1 MGKIYTMGKIYK
13 TTGQKLRHTVSVMGM
28 ALFLIGLAFSTM
40 AQESDR
46 FSNTSQQKSCRID
59 KDGGAVD
66 FTIIGRMPAQ
76 ARVCATSLERNDA
89 DGAPMLAAYDI
100 TLTDADGKEWQPA
113 YGQPA
118 EVTITDPSFGNGRSL
133 DIYHETDEGRE
144 YVTTVISVNNS
155 VTFLAKH
162 FSVYVV
168 GTARSNRLVVM
179 FYRAYNPYAD
189 PNSPDYE
196 SPLTPE
202 HQNYYVPDTICMLV
216 KRADTIGNGELLK
229 TLIYAPGPGY
239 LCPGVR
245 FFGWSCRP
253 DYSADL
259 TNRMTINDVRD
270 SVYHRLLDTE
280 NTFNDLDTLK
290 FFPIR
295 LRNHNVCYRSFRNPR
310 IVVGI
315 DDILYPADSSS
326 IRPYIVNE
334 NYVPEDVNAHFNGW
348 KLVIGDTNVTYG
360 NKGPGLYYSGDSL
373 NIKGDLTFMVDLS
386 YGFWLSFNENGKGAS
401 YTAPKFLKTDQV
413 SQQLGDNLAD
423 NIPEDPKRFGYTF
436 DGWYADTNL
445 TQTFVFDGY
454 LYQDTIIYAKWLPNE
469 SANYTVMV
477 WRQNLSRTGY
487 DLALSLSDSGS
498 VGQNITQAANITT
511 GTIGNLTYVNV
522 LGRQLGGIVSVPHD
536 SLTDPFTGF
545 TLSTTNPIRDTVITP
560 EGQSVIDIYFDRM
573 HYTLKL
579 YMTRTNLAGTD
590 SIMGAGTGNNKRLD
604 IDTNDAGGKYFGF
617 WTAGLDYITRI
628 KGETTANYVVNGNN
642 RYYYHTISAY
652 YGENISDQW
661 LAYDE
666 IQSST
671 SFVSWILMPTSKAW
685 VGPNNGGNTLKG
697 DVSIMDEQLLGNLA
711 DSMGNLITARYGPY
725 EDWYYHLYLAD
736 DQGNYPSEP
745 SIIMYARS
753 AGSLQNNRQKIPT
766 VEGYIYNDRTETP
779 GNNIIRHYYIPA
791 KYSIIF
797 MDGNYVNGNEQSIQN
812 KKRNELHAVPN
823 IPYGSDIS
831 SYATYIPDLP
841 TGEYGF
847 VFEGWFADE
856 ACTQRYEFTTMP
868 LGGVR
873 IYAKWRQI
881 QYRVFLHPQAGR
893 DQSLNWGNS
902 SQAMSFRISYG
913 DKVSLPNTALRDLY
927 TFGGWYTDPEC
938 TVVFF
943 PEANPLNENRVTADY
958 DKTVDMTDAIDK
970 WGDIQ
975 NPVNDPRSPD
985 GQPYN
990 SDAIGFNGG
999 DRFWI
1004 TKKLDLYAQWRYKFD
1019 GAEGAIVEYVCDGC
1033 VPSTLPKDTNLYL
1046 DKSKMVSMP
1055 GPTPSSYDSIFTYWV
1070 IQRWSTE
1077 EGKYLDDTITY
1088 PGGPFILDLTAA
1100 RRRQITPDSATYIF
1114 RLRANL
1120 EPATAQRTFIVWYRN
1135 IEDDPFGRSDT
1146 VRFDSP
1152 DTLFLNMEVSIPH
1165 PGLIGSREGYVFKG
1179 WYRKDYLSQTGKE
1192 DINPEILIGN
1202 DTTNVN
1208 FLWYNPDNDQFYS
1221 SSTFDPENLALGVAA
1236 DKQQPY
1242 HFLYAVWKPITY
1254 TVRFNPNTDELSEDG
1269 CDKMDYQDFTYDEEK
1284 KLLPNCFVWP
1294 CHKFLGWTF
1303 TSDGTGDTL
1312 NDQQLVKNLSLIDKD
1327 TVDLYA
1333 VWATVTPTLTV
1344 TPDSATCVN
1353 PGTLSIT
1360 VNDGTP
1366 SYHYMV
1372 YGLDVTQ
1379 TPAVETANPVW
1390 EATLDNEVT
1399 VPNLAPGSYRVKV
1412 VTATGCP
1419 LEKDTTIFVK
1429 PEEITFRDNSMTFCG
1444 FSTFSIVPSDNPNV
1458 LYLWSDPIISPSDAN
1473 VTVTPMANSTTP
1485 MSSISGTLQNNSSD
1499 EVTVTYEVYPVLGNC
1514 LPGALSLPITV
1525 GEVSPNYE
1533 ISLSGP
1539 AESVCAGNDVTVTAT
1554 VNNAIYNN
1562 PYTLHWVVNGVTTD
1576 RMLPAQQDTA
1586 KTTVTIPADLCE
1598 GSYTVEVFYEDSE
1611 NRCQVNASTSINVVV
1626 KEWTMPADGESTIT
1640 CVTDTLPPHL
1650 LNPSVMPNV
1659 TDGCGNTLSP
1669 MFTGRTKNLGLHNCS
1684 GTVTYTY
1691 QYSDCTGETKYWR
1704 YVYTIQPEDPV
1715 LTINGTAT
1723 SIPIGNCRH
1732 RIPAIDYTVEGCGNI
1747 IVTQDPVIGYEVSQS
1762 DVSQY
1767 ITVTLTATDAC
1778 GNTDVEET
1786 VVTIPAKPTITVE
1799 ATPTTVCPGT
1809 PVALNANVTG
1819 TDETPVWTS
1828 NPSTGV
1834 FSDNTFT
1841 SDIAGNYTLTV
1852 SVGDMASSCFASAST
1867 VVTVNPEVTLS
1878 ATDTTQ
1884 TVCKGE
1890 PIRLIHVDYTA
1901 ATVSVSGL
1909 PAGVDFNNDP
1919 IDPNINGTPAEAG
1932 TFHYIITATSNK
1944 TPSCGVK
1951 TLTGTITV
1959 TETGGEIA
1967 ISSDSL
1973 CEGHT
1978 ATLVVSSTVGSTYA
1992 WEKDGVEL
2000 EATTRTLTVSE
2011 AGTYTVTVTSPH
2023 GMCVSTGSKTL
2034 IQHETERDT
2043 LRKSICEVS
2052 LPYIWDHV
2060 TFVSAGS
2067 HSDTLSSIIG
2077 CDSIVTRVLTVNPQP
2092 VVQIGLLRGCQG
2104 TSGPLPA
2111 WLKINGGNVSTNS
2124 VTGYTFLWQNG
2135 STQPSLYFESL
2146 QPSDDHE
2153 YTLTVTETA
2162 TGCQGSAIEEQAVV
2176 VYPNPVIVVDTTR
2189 ESCSG
2194 NNGTVKVTSVTGG
2207 TSPYTYKWTDG
2218 TNTVSSAAL
2227 AEHLAAGRYYVT
2239 VTDNNGCTVTADT
2252 IVTLYNPLAM
2262 EPITGP
2268 TVCAQYEF
2276 NIIPVNGTNGVIPNG
2291 TLYSWSAPSS
2301 TVYPNV
2307 SGLASGDHQSSISGT
2322 LTNNGT
2328 VPVTVVYTVTPSNGK
2343 CVGNDAGVS
2352 ITVTPATINPLVTIA
2367 MKNDT
2372 TLCSNA
2378 PAFDL
2383 VATFNNGYS
2392 DYTVVW
2398 KKDEATVAT
2407 RTKTASQQTDT
2418 INIDLDDEHCD
2429 TIYTYHISYTDE
2441 SGCTANDQCVVTV
2454 NSGTWSIA
2462 APDGAAT
2469 VACLTDAVAPAY
2481 PTNVKDGCDN
2491 PISGELVEGYPV
2503 SNMSSNGCTGTVTYK
2518 YRYTACDDTYNDWT
2532 YVYTVKDTVKPVI
2545 NITSTTPPAFCNP
2558 TSITPPTFS
2567 GTDNCAGDITAD
2579 IVVTT
2584 NGEEGTDCEKSQT
2597 WKANYTDPCG
2607 NAAVE
2612 KTVTYTWT
2620 TPPTPI
2626 INTELTSRNLG
2637 CNPTIVA
2644 PTVDD
2649 FTVTD
2654 QCASGTPVVSLTR
2667 SDTAKNGCDRT
2678 LMWTA
2683 SYTNA
2688 CGTTVSKSITYSW
2701 KVMTTPSI
2709 STTLPLT
2716 GTKECNWDYNTNA
2729 PTYADF
2735 TVTDGCNRS
2744 ATATVTPDTLDESA
2758 DCQRSMTWTAT
2769 YKNACDMDAT
2779 AQVITYTWP
2788 YDVTKPVITAF
2799 DTVATPKLNCEYEM
2813 PDLSAATLRR
2823 TTDGCSTPT
2832 FVSQSINAGE
2842 IYPQSDAQQTIEV
2855 VVTVK
2860 DNCENTQTATVN
2872 VIIPAKLSVTA
2883 EANPTPICLGS
2894 SSSLTATPASAT
2906 GTPTYTWTPG
2916 ATLDAANVATVT
2928 ATPTAAGTSSYTVTV
2943 RDENGC
2949 ENTANVSVT
2958 VNDTV
2963 KLSAENLTQNVC
2975 LDNAITTINI
2985 TAENATLT
2993 QTGLDGTGMTLSGNT
3008 ITGTPTAVGTY
3019 PYTIIATSNKNP
3031 ACDAK
3036 RITGTITVKDLSV
3049 SANANNATCANN
3061 DGSATVN
3068 VSDGFGSYTY
3078 SYAYKYPSATHNTEV
3093 NLSTK
3098 TTAVPTGLDTAVYVV
3113 TVTDANGCS
3122 KTAEFTVGL
3131 INNLNIDIPGEDQHI
3146 CSGGSFVITPS
3157 VTPAGAA
3164 VTYSWDYPLQSVENG
3179 VSNTARGND
3188 QSTIHGENLVNNTT
3202 STVVLTYS
3210 VQPKYGICLG
3220 VTTPVTVAVDVT
3232 THPVPTITVRDTTVC
3247 WNVGS
3252 VGLKATF
3259 ANVTASVDTVSWK
3272 FVGTTTDSVAHL
3284 NAVSATDLVDEYTT
3298 PAIPTTPCNNTYP
3311 YVVYY
3316 SDEYGCKSQRSANVI
3331 VSLPT
3336 TITIT
3341 GGTNNHKTIECVNDT
3356 IAPHLISP
3364 SVMPTV
3370 KDACDND
3377 ISNEWTL
3384 QRPTNAVD
3392 CEGTLEYVYTYK
3404 NCANN
3409 TATWTYTYNITR
3421 TTAPHQEGSV
3431 ASTKIVECLA
3441 AATPPTTL
3449 PLVKDVCG
3457 KTLDAPSTP
3466 APVDV
3471 ITECKG
3477 TRTYTYVYEDCAGKK
3492 FTWNFVYTINPTTPP
3507 TVNAT
3512 GIEASKTVDCIDK
3525 ATAPA
3530 TIPTATS
3537 HCEESL
3543 TGTLTSTV
3551 DAITN
3556 CAGTR
3561 TYTYTYTDCSGL
3573 TATWDYVYTITP
3585 KTFDNPTDVTKDV
3598 ACIDQ
3603 VVAPHTLTGVMPTVT
3618 DNCGNTLSPETP
3630 LPTTYTVG
3638 TYNGCAGT
3646 VTYTYNYR
3654 DCAGNTQDWVYTY
3667 NIATP
3672 TAPALTGTWPSD
3684 QMDVNGC
3691 YADRP
3696 AFPTK
3701 AAVKALYTAS
3711 CGKTLT
3717 VDSVETVVDNDNCD
3731 WEIKCEYT
3739 ITDGCT
3745 PVTHTITYKGGDKTK
3760 PVIGTGYT
3768 TTLGA
3773 EVSSCTYTYPDF
3785 TTNVKGFSTDN
3796 CTAQADL
3803 TVTQNPAAGSTI
3815 TQTTSAQTLP
3825 VKVYVADACGNND
3838 YVTVTVTVPASIA
3851 LTIDTSAS
3859 DCYNTADGFLN
3870 YTITGG
3876 VADYTLALTGPTA
3889 GSATQAIAGSYSFTG
3904 LADGTYSLKVTDANG
3919 CEATATTTIQQI
3931 NTTLSI
3937 KANSHSWTY
3946 DGSAH
3951 SDDGF
3956 TVTFGS
3962 ESHTGT
3968 SGNDVTLNN
3977 GDIITDVTVSGSITN
3992 VIESPVA
3999 NALGTGIKVM
4009 RGTRDVTCFYKI
4021 DTTFGKLTITNS
4033 GELALN
4039 CVDQSKTFDGTSLS
4053 YTAEPTVTTGTT
4065 VYYSTDGGITWSTT
4079 VPSITYVSESPLTVL
4094 VKAENNNY
4102 TTATCSYKLTINPA
4116 PLTIKLDTT
4125 KVYDGTVFVSPYAA
4139 IGAGYTVTGLVS
4151 GDAVT
4156 AGTVT
4161 SSDIHK
4167 GDYVYNATATITTP
4181 FATTKGI
4188 DNYNVTYDLKQHI
4201 VCRDVVLTSA
4211 TASRKYN
4218 GTNLSDNTVTVSGSG
4233 WLSGKAATYDNFASI
4248 KDKGSIKNAFIYT
4261 LASGEVATDYCVTI
4275 DTGMLT
4281 VTCREI
4287 TITAASLTNI
4297 PYDGN
4302 VHSSSAFTV
4311 TGDGMVSGESVNPVI
4326 EGSIQFPSQSP
4337 VTNAITSYTFTPAST
4352 TDNYCVATENGQL
4365 TMECVSKTI
4374 VITADDGEW
4383 TYNGATHTKKSY
4395 TLTIDG
4401 GAPITVPASAD
4412 GNYIFP
4418 NGDSLHVTISGE
4430 VKNVTTGVSNVVAGW
4445 TLYHGD
4451 ENMLSSDNGCYTI
4464 TKNDGTLKVNCRKIT
4479 LTSGTASKTYN
4490 GSELKEETV
4499 TIGGDG
4505 MVSGETLNYSNFAS
4519 ITNVGSISNTFN
4531 YNFVSPALASNYCV
4545 NIINGNLEVTC
4556 KEVTITAN
4564 SNNKTYDGTPLTD
4577 DGFTATPLETGD
4589 THTFTVAMT
4598 SGSTITNVGTQTN
4611 VIATVDGMPV
4621 MTGVETL
4628 VGNYCVT
4635 TATGNLTVTPAALL
4649 IKLDTA
4655 KVYDATPFVSDYM
4668 ATTDGYT
4675 IIGLVPNDYITA
4687 GVVTSSA
4694 ADVNTYIDSVAS
4706 ASADVTTPFAT
4717 HNGIGNYIVTYDLRQ
4732 VINKKRLIITGEF
4745 TKVYD
4750 GEEFKVYY
4758 NQLTYIGL
4766 ENGDAFTSGTV
4777 TTDGYRVGDYY
4788 CRDNRFLRTMD
4799 ELRAYN
4805 SDFGPASV
4813 TANYTPEF
4821 HVVLHIIV
4829 RPIEFTAKSG
4839 EKAYDGTPLQI
4850 TDLPAPGY
4858 DITSGSIAATDNLA
4872 HIDVSGSQLC
4882 VGSSASEVA
4891 NAVIMHGTGSDAE
4904 NVTDCYSIRYVDG
4917 TLRVTDVTTPL
4928 ICPADLT
4935 ITLWYGRCDTML
4947 TLPEMATVT
4956 PPVDNTTIVNDLAR
4970 QNPLPVGTHY
4980 ITWKLLDNCG
4990 HVMKTC
4996 TQTVTV
5002 QRLPCNYVR
5011 DFDGNVY
5018 PAAYIGCD
5026 CWTLVNH
5033 VSEHYSDGTPIAQ
5046 YTRYS
5051 DSDSLENIYGKLYS
5065 WYSAARVP
5073 EGDDTAMPVDSLC
5086 PTGTYVQGICP
5097 AGWALPTVEDYMNM
5111 YVASGGVAGL
5121 VKSPSTLVWL
5131 PGKQG
5136 IAPNLFNA
5144 YGAGYYDG
5152 SLDRYFNL
5160 LGETH
5165 FWAVDYSTGSS
5176 MAKNF
5181 VLNYYCDTGLF
5192 QDANKGLG
5200 YSIRCVKRNYF
5211 ISE

>member
-1 MGKIYTMGKIYK
+1 MS
-13 TTGQKLRHTVSVMGM
+13 LV
-28 ALFLIGLAFSTM
+28 LFLIGLAFSTM

-46 FSNTSQQKSCRID
+46 FSSTPQQKSCRID

-66 FTIIGRMPAQ
+66 FTITGRMPAQ
-76 ARVCATSLERNDA
+76 THVCATSLERNDV

-100 TLTDADGKEWQPA
+100 TLIDADGKEWQPA

-118 EVTITDPSFGNGRSL
+118 EVTITDPSFGNGKNL

-144 YVTTVISVNNS
+144 YVATVTSVNNT
-155 VTFLAKH
+155 VTFRAKH

-168 GTARSNRLVVM
+168 GTADNSRLVVM
-179 FYRAYNPYAD
+179 FLRAYNPYND
-189 PNSPDYE
+189 PNSNDYE
-196 SPLTPE
+196 TPLAPE
-202 HQNYYVPDTICMLV
+202 HQNYSVPDTVYMLV
-216 KRADTIGNGELLK
+216 KRADTVNNGELLK

-239 LCPGVR
+239 LCPGVH
-245 FFGWSCRP
+245 FFGWADTP
-253 DYSADL
+253 DYSADPD
-259 TNRMTINDVRD
+259 NQMTIHDVRD
-270 SVYHRLLDTE
+270 SVYKKLLAD
-280 NTFNDLDTLK
+280 NSFNDLDTLK
-290 FFPIR
+290 FFPVL
-295 LRNHNVCYRSFRNPR
+295 LRNHKVYYRTPR
-310 IVVGI
+310 HPKVAVGI
-315 DDILYPADSSS
+315 DDVLFRSDSSS
-326 IRPYIVNE
+326 TRPYIVNE
-334 NYVPEDVNAHFNGW
+334 SYVPEVTNENFNGW
-348 KLVIGDTNVTYG
+348 KLVAGENNVTYG
-360 NKGPGLYYSGDSL
+360 NKGPNSLYLSGDSL
-373 NIKGDLTFMVDLS
+373 NIKGDLTFMADIS
-386 YGFWLSFNENGKGAS
+386 YGYWMTFDENGKGAS
-401 YTAPKFLKTDQV
+401 YTAPMFLESPGFDGQV
-413 SQQLGDNLAD
+413 GDKLSD
-423 NIPEDPKRFGYTF
+423 LNIDDPNRFGYTF
-436 DGWYADTNL
+436 GGWYADADT
-445 TQTFVFDGY
+445 TVPFVFSDGY
-454 LYQDTIIYAKWLPNE
+454 LERDTSIYAKWIPNE
-469 SANYTVMV
+469 RANYTVMV
-477 WRQNLSRTGY
+477 WRQNMARDGY
-487 DLALSLSDSGS
+487 DLVLSYSDSGR
-498 VGQNITQAANITT
+498 VGQNITQVAGIST
-511 GTIGNLTYVNV
+511 GTEGDLTFVNV
-522 LGRQLGGIVSVPHD
+522 LGHKLGGIKYVPYYA
-536 SLTDPFTGF
+536 LTNPFTGF
-545 TLSTTNPIRDTVITP
+545 TLSTANPIHDTVVTP
-560 EGQSVIDIYFDRM
+560 EGESVLNIYFDRM
-573 HYTLKL
+573 RYTLRL
-579 YMTRTNLAGTD
+579 YVTRIGLNG
-590 SIMGAGTGNNKRLD
+590 SPQGPKTGNNK
-604 IDTNDAGGKYFGF
+604 DTTGLAPFNPEGSDYFGKD
-617 WTAGLDYITRI
+617 WVTLQYITRI
-628 KGETTANYVVNGNN
+628 KEQNSTSYVILDTVVSGGY
-642 RYYYHTISAY
+642 RYLYHTITAY
-652 YGENISDQW
+652 YGENISDRW
-661 LAYDE
+661 ISYDNIE
-666 IQSST
+666 SSYP
-671 SFVSWILMPTSKAW
+671 FVSWILMPRAKAW
-685 VGPNNGGNTLKG
+685 VSGTNGGNTLKG
-697 DVSIMDEQLLGNLA
+697 DVSILDEQLLGNLA
-711 DSMGNLITARYGPY
+711 DSLGNLITARYETDSY
-725 EDWYYHLYLAD
+725 KHYYFLLYLAD
-736 DQGNYPSEP
+736 AQGNYPSVP
-745 SIIMYARS
+745 NDSIYARS
-753 AGSLQNNRQKIPT
+753 AGDVNKNVPRNPS
-766 VEGYIYNDRTETP
+766 VEGYIYDYTVGYT
-779 GNNIIRHYYIPA
+779 GTGTGYTGTGTKNNPYIIRKCYRPA
-791 KYSIIF
+791 TYDIFF
-797 MDGNYVNGNEQSIQN
+797 MDGNYVNGNGNSLQN
-812 KKRNELHAVPN
+812 RKNHVLKTKQD
-823 IPYGSDIS
+823 IPYGKTITNYND
-831 SYATYIPDLP
+831 TLPDLEDP
-841 TGEYGF
+841 EF
-847 VFEGWFADE
+847 LFEGWYADE
-856 ACTQRYEFTTMP
+856 ACTQPYTFTTMP

-873 IYAKWRQI
+873 VYAKWRQI
-881 QYRVFLHPQAGR
+881 QYRVFLHPQAGH
-893 DQSLNWGNS
+893 DQSLNWGSEN
-902 SQAMSFRISYG
+902 QAMNFRISYG
-913 DKVSLPNTALRDLY
+913 DKVSPPMFGQRDLY
-927 TFGGWYTDPEC
+927 TFGGWYSEPEC
-938 TVVFF
+938 TVVFD
-943 PEANPLNENRVTADY
+943 PKANPLNENRVNADY
-958 DKTVDMTDAIDK
+958 IKRVDLTDRMDK
-970 WGDIQ
+970 WGDLQ
-975 NPVNDPRSPD
+975 NTINDSRNPNGPN
-985 GQPYN
+985 GAPYN
-990 SDAIGFNGG
+990 SDTIGFNGG

-1019 GAEGAIVEYVCDGC
+1019 GAEGAIVEYVCASC
-1033 VPSTLPKDTNLYL
+1033 VPSSLPVDTNRYL
-1046 DKSKMVSMP
+1046 DKSRVVSMP
-1055 GPTPSSYDSIFTYWV
+1055 GPTPSSPDSIFTHWV
-1070 IQRWSTE
+1070 IQRWSAA
-1077 EGKYLDDTITY
+1077 EGKYVDSTFTY
-1088 PGGPFILDLTAA
+1088 PGGPFIMDLMAA
-1100 RRRQITPDSATYIF
+1100 RRQQITPDSATYTF

-1120 EPATAQRTFIVWYRN
+1120 EPITTKRTFIVWYRN
-1135 IEDDPFGRSDT
+1135 IEESSLNDT
-1146 VRFDSP
+1146 VRFDAP
-1152 DTLFLNMEVSIPH
+1152 DTMFYNKEVSIPY
-1165 PGLIGSREGYVFKG
+1165 PGDRVGFVFKG
-1179 WYRKDYLSQTGKE
+1179 WHRKDYLSETGKA
-1192 DINPEILIGN
+1192 DIHPEIIIGN
-1202 DTTNVN
+1202 DTTKVN
-1208 FLWYNPDNDQFYS
+1208 FLWYKEGSFYTDS
-1221 SSTFDPENLALGVAA
+1221 IFDAEHLAHGVAA
-1236 DKQQPY
+1236 DQRQPY

-1254 TVRFNPNTDELSEDG
+1254 TVRFNPNVPDG
-1269 CDKMDYQDFTYDEEK
+1269 VEPGCEMPYQNFTYDEEK
-1284 KLLPNCFVWP
+1284 NLLPNCFVWP
-1294 CHKFLGWTF
+1294 CHKFLGWTRE
-1303 TSDGTGDTL
+1303 SDNSGDTL
-1312 NDQQLVKNLSLIDKD
+1312 ADQKLVKNLSLIDKD

-1333 VWATVTPTLTV
+1333 VWAATDPTLTLH
-1344 TPDSATCVN
+1344 PDSATCIN
-1353 PGTLSIT
+1353 PGSLTIT
-1360 VNDGTP
+1360 VNNEMP

-1372 YGLDVTQ
+1372 YGLDITQ
-1379 TPAVETANPVW
+1379 TPAVETAEPIW
-1390 EATLDNEVT
+1390 EATLDDEVT
-1399 VPNLAPGSYRVKV
+1399 VPNLDPGSYRVKV
-1412 VTATGCP
+1412 ITSTGCS

-1429 PEEITFRDNSMTFCG
+1429 PEEITFKDNSMTFCG
-1444 FSTFSIVPSDNPNV
+1444 FSTFSIVPSNNPNV
-1458 LYLWSDPIISPSDAN
+1458 LYLWGNPIVSPSDAN
-1473 VTVTPMANSTTP
+1473 VTVTPLANSTTP

-1499 EVTVTYEVYPVLGNC
+1499 EVTVTYEVYPILGNC

-1562 PYTLHWVVNGVTTD
+1562 PYTLHWVINGVTTD
-1576 RMLPAQQDTA
+1576 RTLPAQQDTA

-1598 GSYTVEVFYEDSE
+1598 GSYTVEVFYEDTE

-1626 KEWTMPADGESTIT
+1626 KEWTMPADGETTIT

-1723 SIPIGNCRH
+1723 SIPAGNCRH

-1747 IVTQDPVIGYEVSQS
+1747 IVTQDPIAGHEVSQTNEP
-1762 DVSQY
+1762 QL

-1778 GNTDVEET
+1778 GNTDREET
-1786 VVTIPAKPTITVE
+1786 VVTIPAKPTITAG

-1809 PVALNANVTG
+1809 PIALSAEVTG

-1828 NPSTGV
+1828 NPTTGV

-1841 SDIAGNYTLTV
+1841 SDVAGNHTLTV
-1852 SVGDMASSCFASAST
+1852 SVGDMVNSCLASAST

-1890 PIRLIHVDYTA
+1890 PIRLIHIDYTA

-1909 PAGVDFNNDP
+1909 PVGMGFNNDP
-1919 IDPNINGTPAEAG
+1919 IDPNINGTPTEAG
-1932 TFHYIITATSNK
+1932 TFHYTITATSNK

-2034 IQHETERDT
+2034 ILHETKRDT

-2067 HSDTLSSIIG
+2067 HSDTLSSMIG

-2111 WLKINGGNVSTNS
+2111 WLKINGENVSTNS

-2218 TNTVSSAAL
+2218 TNTVSTAAL

-2398 KKDEATVAT
+2398 KKDETTVAT

-2429 TIYTYHISYTDE
+2429 TIYTYHINYTDE

-2454 NSGTWSIA
+2454 NSGTWSITT
-2462 APDGAAT
+2462 PDGADT
-2469 VACLTDAVAPAY
+2469 VACLTDVVTPVY

-2518 YRYTACDDTYNDWT
+2518 YRYTACDETYKDWT

-2545 NITSTTPPAFCNP
+2545 NITSTTPPKFCDP

-2567 GTDNCAGDITAD
+2567 GTDNCAGDISSD

-2584 NGEEGTDCEKSQT
+2584 NGVEGTDCEKSQT

-2620 TPPTPI
+2620 VPPTPI
-2626 INTELTSRNLG
+2626 IHTELTSRNLG

-2644 PTVDD
+2644 PTVND

-2688 CGTTVSKSITYSW
+2688 CGTTVSKSISYSW

-2735 TVTDGCNRS
+2735 TVTDGCNSS
-2744 ATATVTPDTLDESA
+2744 ATATVTPGTLDESV

-2769 YKNACDMDAT
+2769 YKNACDMEAT

-2788 YDVTKPVITAF
+2788 YDVTEPVITAF

-2823 TTDGCSTPT
+2823 ATDGCSTPT

-2842 IYPQSDAQQTIEV
+2842 IYPQSDEQQTIEV

-2883 EANPTPICLGS
+2883 EADPTPICLGS

-2916 ATLDAANVATVT
+2916 ATLDATNVATVT
-2928 ATPTAAGTSSYTVTV
+2928 ATPTAAGNSTYTVTV

-2949 ENTANVSVT
+2949 ESTANVSVT

-2963 KLSAENLTQNVC
+2963 KLSADNLTQNVC

-3008 ITGTPTAVGTY
+3008 ITGTPTAIGTY

-3036 RITGTITVKDLSV
+3036 RITGTITVKDLTV

-3061 DGSATVN
+3061 DGSATAN

-3098 TTAVPTGLDTAVYVV
+3098 TTADPTGLDTAVYVV

-3164 VTYSWDYPLQSVENG
+3164 VTYSWDYPVQSVENG

-3220 VTTPVTVAVDVT
+3220 ATTPVTVAVDVT

-3298 PAIPTTPCNNTYP
+3298 PAIPTTPCNNIYP

-3336 TITIT
+3336 TITFT
-3341 GGTNNHKTIECVNDT
+3341 GGTDNHKTIECVNDT

-3392 CEGTLEYVYTYK
+3392 CEGTMEFVYTYK

-3431 ASTKIVECLA
+3431 TSTGTVECLA

-3449 PLVKDVCG
+3449 PTVKDVCG

-3525 ATAPA
+3525 ATAPT

-3561 TYTYTYTDCSGL
+3561 TETYTYTDCSGL

-3598 ACIDQ
+3598 ACLDQ
-3603 VVAPHTLTGVMPTVT
+3603 VIAPHALTGVMPTVI

-3672 TAPALTGTWPSD
+3672 TAPALVGTWPSD
-3684 QMDVNGC
+3684 QTDVNGC

-3701 AAVKALYTAS
+3701 ATVKALYTAS

-3717 VDSVETVVDNDNCD
+3717 VDSVETVIDDDNCN
-3731 WEIKCEYT
+3731 WEIQCEYT

-3760 PVIGTGYT
+3760 PVIATGYT

-3773 EVSSCTYTYPDF
+3773 NVSSCNYTYPDF
-3785 TTNVKGFSTDN
+3785 TTNVKGYSTDN

-3876 VADYTLALTGPTA
+3876 VADYTLELIGTTPGT
-3889 GSATQAIAGSYSFTG
+3889 ATQTTAGSYSFNG

-3962 ESHTGT
+3962 ESHIGT

-3977 GDIITDVTVSGSITN
+3977 GDVITNVTVSGSITN

-4009 RGTRDVTCFYKI
+4009 RGTRDVTCFYNI

-4094 VKAENNNY
+4094 VKAENSNY

-4116 PLTIKLDTT
+4116 PLTIRLDTT
-4125 KVYDGTVFVSPYAA
+4125 KVYDGTVFVSPYAVT
-4139 IGAGYTVTGLVS
+4139 GAGYTVTGLVS

-4161 SSDIHK
+4161 SSGIHK

-4181 FATTKGI
+4181 FATDKGI
-4188 DNYNVTYDLKQHI
+4188 GNYTVTYDLKQHI
-4201 VCRDVVLTSA
+4201 VCRDVLLTSA
-4211 TASRKYN
+4211 TASRKYD

-4248 KDKGSIKNAFIYT
+4248 KDQGSKKNAFTYT

-4383 TYNGATHTKKSY
+4383 TYDGATHTKKSY
-4395 TLTIDG
+4395 SLTIDG
-4401 GAPITVPASAD
+4401 GTPITVPASAD

-4430 VKNVTTGVSNVVAGW
+4430 VKNVTTGVNNVVAGW

-4464 TKNDGTLKVNCRKIT
+4464 TKNDGTLKVNCREIT

-4505 MVSGETLNYSNFAS
+4505 MVSGETLNYTNFAS
-4519 ITNVGSISNTFN
+4519 ITNVGSTSNTFS
-4531 YNFVSPALASNYCV
+4531 YSFVSPALASNYCV
-4545 NIINGNLEVTC
+4545 
-4556 KEVTITAN
+4556 
-4564 SNNKTYDGTPLTD
+4564 
-4577 DGFTATPLETGD
+4577 
-4589 THTFTVAMT
+4589 
-4598 SGSTITNVGTQTN
+4598 
-4611 VIATVDGMPV
+4611 
-4621 MTGVETL
+4621 
-4628 VGNYCVT
+4628 T
-4635 TATGNLTVTPAALL
+4635 TATGTLTVTPAALL

-4675 IIGLVPNDYITA
+4675 ITGLVPNDYITA

-4717 HNGIGNYIVTYDLRQ
+4717 HNGIGNYNVTYDLRQ

-4758 NQLTYIGL
+4758 NQLTYNGL
-4766 ENGDAFTSGTV
+4766 VNGDAFTSGTV

-4788 CRDNRFLRTMD
+4788 CRDNRFQRAMD
-4799 ELRAYN
+4799 ELHAYN
-4805 SDFGPASV
+4805 SGFGPASV

-4839 EKAYDGTPLQI
+4839 EKIYDGTPLRI

-4858 DITSGSIAATDNLA
+4858 DITSGSIAATDNLVS
-4872 HIDVSGSQLC
+4872 IEVSGSQLC
-4882 VGSSASEVA
+4882 VDQSASEVA
-4891 NAVIMHGTGSDAE
+4891 NAVIMHVSDAE
-4904 NVTDCYSIRYVDG
+4904 NVTDCYDIHYVDG

-4928 ICPADLT
+4928 VCPADLT

-4980 ITWKLLDNCG
+4980 ITWKLLDACG
-4990 HVMKTC
+4990 HAMQTC

-5051 DSDSLENIYGKLYS
+5051 DSDSLENVYGKLYS

-5073 EGDDTAMPVDSLC
+5073 EGDDTAVPVDSLC

-5165 FWAVDYSTGSS
+5165 FWAVDNNTGSS
-5176 MAKNF
+5176 MAQNF
-5181 VLNYYCDTGLF
+5181 VLNYYCESGLF
-5192 QDANKGLG
+5192 QNANKGLG
-5200 YSIRCVKRNYF
+5200 YSIRCVQRR
-5211 ISE
+5211 